1 VALGTT
7 LSEALATFSAY
18 RRHALVGCRGG
29 DGDTRCPSRMITIDE
44 AWQQGRVSVG
54 YLRPVMM
61 KVVGGLLVVGERSG
75 CRRVEVDDGGTNG
88 VRGRGR
94 RRRGPMRL
102 ILTGRESPR
111 TERNHQRGSGIALNL
126 KREKKPKGRYSGGD
140 WLILSRLD
148 A

>member
-1 VALGTT
+1 MPIDDDKH
-7 LSEALATFSAY
+7 
-18 RRHALVGCRGG
+18 RR
-29 DGDTRCPSRMITIDE
+29 GDTAAREGECGVLTSSHDE
-44 AWQQGRVSVG
+44 
-54 YLRPVMM
+54 

-75 CRRVEVDDGGTNG
+75 SRRVEVVDGGTNG

-111 TERNHQRGSGIALNL
+111 TERNHQRGSGIALNP
-126 KREKKPKGRYSGGD
+126 KREEKPKGRYSGGD
-140 WLILSRLD
+140 WLILIGLD